1 MNFIPTNE
9 ELSAL
14 PPPKRMKCAFDALKA
29 GSKELVKIEL
39 ARKVLN
45 IEKTTNKVFLL
56 KYTYLSK

>member
-14 PPPKRMKCAFDALKA
+14 PPKRMKCAFDALKA